1 MHKNFYYVQKMSN
14 SFPIICVN
22 QKNPFIFVHRWLKK
36 GVQMPTLYIISG
48 CNGAGKTTASY
59 SVLPDI
65 LQCREFVNADEIAKG
80 LSPFNPSSVAIQA
93 GRLML
98 NRIDELMSAQISFSV
113 ETTLSTR
120 SYLSLIRQAQER
132 GYMVSLIYFWLNS
145 PELAIERV
153 KQRVANGGHDIPPQI
168 VRRRYKAG
176 LNNFFKIYMHC
187 VDYWMLADNSNT
199 PRVIVA
205 DAFRRGGELRIYNES
220 LYRQIKGYV
229 N

>member
-1 MHKNFYYVQKMSN
+1 
-14 SFPIICVN
+14 
-22 QKNPFIFVHRWLKK
+22 
-36 GVQMPTLYIISG
+36 MPTLYIISG

-120 SYLSLIRQAQER
+120 SYLSLI
-132 GYMVSLIYFWLNS
+132 LNS
-145 PELAIERV
+145 PPRRNASATITRGVLLLS
-153 KQRVANGGHDIPPQI
+153 ANIQ
-168 VRRRYKAG
+168 
-176 LNNFFKIYMHC
+176 
-187 VDYWMLADNSNT
+187 
-199 PRVIVA
+199 
-205 DAFRRGGELRIYNES
+205 
-220 LYRQIKGYV
+220 
-229 N
+229 